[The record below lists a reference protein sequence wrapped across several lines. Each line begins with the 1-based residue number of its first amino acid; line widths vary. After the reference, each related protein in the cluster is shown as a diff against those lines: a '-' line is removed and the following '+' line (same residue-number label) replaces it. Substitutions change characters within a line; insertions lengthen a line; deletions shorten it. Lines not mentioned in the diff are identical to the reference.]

1 MGRGLFIRRECGMS
15 GGLLIGRS
23 TETRWVVYDELARNS
38 VQTWLSPEG
47 KEGIMGVAIAL
58 GSDEESP

>member
-1 MGRGLFIRRECGMS
+1 MS